1 MSENPTEPQGPS
13 STATLVAG
21 MVALV
26 VTIAAYIACELTHI
40 SSAPVIAVAGP
51 VIAALL
57 LRDGIQRVERKA
69 DQAVKNTNGA
79 LTGGIE
85 EAMRRVYRQER
96 EAEQRQLVAVK
107 PSEDGA
113 PVTVELVPTPP
124 SAATSSTAT

>member
-1 MSENPTEPQGPS
+1 
-13 STATLVAG
+13 

-124 SAATSSTAT
+124 SAATRSTAT